1 MLHTPGRPNDMLKLI
16 ELLITLFILIAAGLF
31 VKKSGMVT
39 EEGQKN
45 ITNLVIYIVLP
56 CNIITAFAGT
66 DASSLKECLSVLL
79 ISIFIQIFAVAYG
92 KYAYRNIPDA
102 QARCL
107 RYGIICSN
115 AGFLG
120 NPLAEGLFGA
130 HGLMLASVYLIPQ
143 RIMMWSE
150 GIRIFSGSS
159 DSKNVMKKTLTHPCI
174 VACVLGI
181 LMMVFNITLPS
192 MVLTPVSTIGRCNT
206 MLSMLVIG
214 MILADID
221 PASMLDRR
229 VIRFTVER
237 LILFP
242 ALVLAGC
249 RLAHMDSLVTG
260 LSVLLCAMPAGATT
274 GMLAYKYGQ
283 DSAFA
288 TRLIV
293 FSTLCSFPILCIWSV
308 ILL

>member
-1 MLHTPGRPNDMLKLI
+1 MLKLI
-16 ELLITLFILIAAGLF
+16 ELLFTLFILIAAGLF
-31 VKKSGMVT
+31 VKKTGIVS

-79 ISIFIQIFAVAYG
+79 ISVIIQIFAVIYG
-92 KYAYRNIPDA
+92 KFAYRNIPDA

-130 HGLMLASVYLIPQ
+130 YGLMLASFYLIPQ

-159 DSKNVMKKTLTHPCI
+159 DSKNVLKKRSPIH
-174 VACVLGI
+174 A
-181 LMMVFNITLPS
+181 S
-192 MVLTPVSTIGRCNT
+192 SRVSWE
-206 MLSMLVIG
+206 S
-214 MILADID
+214 
-221 PASMLDRR
+221 S
-229 VIRFTVER
+229 
-237 LILFP
+237 
-242 ALVLAGC
+242 
-249 RLAHMDSLVTG
+249 
-260 LSVLLCAMPAGATT
+260 
-274 GMLAYKYGQ
+274 
-283 DSAFA
+283 
-288 TRLIV
+288 
-293 FSTLCSFPILCIWSV
+293 
-308 ILL
+308 